1 MTTTCSATNDPTHP
15 GGFTLVELMV
25 VVAIIG
31 LMVTTVSVGFET
43 LVPQERLNTTIRNL
57 SADLMKARS
66 SAISRNLEFRIE
78 YDLDNERYRMATPFR
93 LGGGRVLPDADLNE
107 EEARFY
113 TSWEPMKT
121 GVVIQSVFIG
131 GVEFTEGL
139 AVVRFDPLGSA
150 SDHLVILAQP
160 KYERSFTLE
169 VLALTGLVRMH
180 EGEFFRQPPED
191 GDFR

>member
-1 MTTTCSATNDPTHP
+1 MTTTCSATSDPARA

-31 LMVTTVSVGFET
+31 LMVTTVSIGFET
-43 LVPQERLNTTIRNL
+43 LLPQERLNTTIRNL
-57 SADLMKARS
+57 TADLMKARS

-93 LGGGRVLPDADLNE
+93 LGGGRVLPNADLNE

-113 TSWEPMKT
+113 TSWQPMKP

-150 SDHLVILAQP
+150 SDHLIILAQP
-160 KYERSFTLE
+160 KYKRSFTLE

-180 EGEFFRQPPED
+180 EGEFFRQAPED

>member
-1 MTTTCSATNDPTHP
+1 
-15 GGFTLVELMV
+15 MV

-31 LMVTTVSVGFET
+31 LMVTTVSVSFEM
-43 LVPQERLNTTIRNL
+43 LVPRERLNTSIRNL
-57 SADLMKARS
+57 TADLMKARA
-66 SAISRNLEFRIE
+66 SAISRNLEFRLE
-78 YDLDNERYRMATPFR
+78 YDLDNDRYRMATPFK

-107 EEARFY
+107 EGTRFY
-113 TSWEPMKT
+113 TPWEAMKP

-131 GVEFTEGL
+131 GIEYTEGL
-139 AVVRFDPLGSA
+139 AIVRFDPLGSA
-150 SDHLVILAQP
+150 SDHLIILAQP

-180 EGEFFRQPPED
+180 EGEFFRQAPED